1 MWEFKM
7 VALASFPIL
16 LGYLICL
23 NNVGIPKK
31 FLIGLSSVDSR
42 NRTSSQ
48 QSSTVA
54 ILETRAITGCKKII
68 GLWKLW
74 DYDIPKL

>member
-42 NRTSSQ
+42 NRTSS
-48 QSSTVA
+48 
-54 ILETRAITGCKKII
+54 
-68 GLWKLW
+68 
-74 DYDIPKL
+74 

>member
-23 NNVGIPKK
+23 NNVGISKK

-42 NRTSSQ
+42 NRTSS
-48 QSSTVA
+48 
-54 ILETRAITGCKKII
+54 
-68 GLWKLW
+68 
-74 DYDIPKL
+74 